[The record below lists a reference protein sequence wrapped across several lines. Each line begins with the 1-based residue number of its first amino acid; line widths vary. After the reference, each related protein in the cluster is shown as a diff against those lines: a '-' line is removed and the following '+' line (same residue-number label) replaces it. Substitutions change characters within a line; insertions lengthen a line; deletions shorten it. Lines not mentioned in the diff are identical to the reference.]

1 MNDAV
6 CCEYTVS
13 LSRETEVKLPRWE
26 RYHLI
31 TTSEHISTAAW
42 CILSYRP
49 SVGWS
54 GPYFDNV
61 LIYVHAQE
69 RSQPEPDVKRLFHTV
84 TTKTFLLKW
93 QTPYR

>member
-13 LSRETEVKLPRWE
+13 PSRETEVKLPRWE
-26 RYHLI
+26 RYYLI

-69 RSQPEPDVKRLFHTV
+69 RSLPEPDVKRLFHTV

-93 QTPYR
+93 QTPYL